1 MKKTKAAVGAI
12 VQANWR
18 LVFLLV
24 ILPGFFFAGLGGN
37 DSRVEKELFDFGHVV
52 FFAVFASELFRQL
65 VKRVWKQKPAALL
78 VAVLVCLAALSIEI
92 SQAFLDGRQAGVRDF
107 VYGVVG
113 GCAVL
118 VWKTGEQR
126 GVGMALRRG
135 VVVGVVAWCLFPLV
149 CAVIDEYRM
158 YRDFPVLSDFE
169 SSLELSR
176 WQSLREISRVTDPV
190 KSGAYSLKVLLGAG
204 EYSGVS
210 LCYFP
215 RNWENAKIL
224 TFSVFNP
231 GRPMDLSFRVHDIQ
245 HGRSEQQ
252 LYSDRFNET
261 VRLET
266 GWNRVDVPLLDIM
279 NGPEQRTMD
288 MEEISEVIFFVSRL
302 SEPVVLYVDEVK
314 LVVR

>member
-1 MKKTKAAVGAI
+1 MEKTKTAVGAI

-24 ILPGFFFAGLGGN
+24 ILPGFFFAGFGGN

-65 VKRVWKQKPAALL
+65 VKRGWKQRPAALL

-107 VYGVVG
+107 VYGLVG

-118 VWKTGEQR
+118 VWKMGEQR

-135 VVVGVVAWCLFPLV
+135 IVVGVVAWCLFPLV

-158 YRDFPVLSDFE
+158 YRGFPVLADFE

-176 WQSLREISRVTDPV
+176 WQSSGEISRVTDPV
-190 KSGAYSLKVLLGAG
+190 QSGAYSLKVLLDAG
-204 EYSGVS
+204 VNVNRNRVYVVPVS
-210 LCYFP
+210 WRWGLLKRY
-215 RNWENAKIL
+215 
-224 TFSVFNP
+224 SVFP
-231 GRPMDLSFRVHDIQ
+231 EEGCRAVF
-245 HGRSEQQ
+245 GKSE
-252 LYSDRFNET
+252 LNSGFPNITDET
-261 VRLET
+261 VCAFAREE
-266 GWNRVDVPLLDIM
+266 VDISLL
-279 NGPEQRTMD
+279 
-288 MEEISEVIFFVSRL
+288 
-302 SEPVVLYVDEVK
+302 
-314 LVVR
+314 